1 MLASPVHRLLCVHV
15 TARADYAVRAVVE
28 LAARHPATATRQE
41 ISDNQDIPGKFCES
55 ILADLRRAGLLESA
69 RGAGGGYRLA
79 TEPAQIRLAD
89 VIRAVEGPLAAVR
102 GMPPE
107 DTAYSGATRHLTTV
121 WVAVRASLRD
131 VLEATSV
138 ADVVAGTLP
147 GHVIDLTRQPD
158 SWARR

>member
-1 MLASPVHRLLCVHV
+1 MHV

-28 LAARHPATATRQE
+28 LASRHPATSTRQE
-41 ISDNQDIPGKFCES
+41 ISDRQDIPGKFCES

-79 TEPAQIRLAD
+79 ADPADIRLAD

-102 GMPPE
+102 GRPAE
-107 DTAYSGATRHLTTV
+107 DTAYPGATTHLTTV
-121 WVAVRASLRD
+121 WVAVRASLRE
-131 VLEATSV
+131 VLEATTIG
-138 ADVVAGTLP
+138 DVIAGTLP
-147 GHVIDLTRQPD
+147 SHVLDLTRRPE

>member
-1 MLASPVHRLLCVHV
+1 MHV

-41 ISDNQDIPGKFCES
+41 ISERQDIPGKFCEG
-55 ILADLRRAGLLESA
+55 ILSDLRRAGLLESA

-79 TEPAQIRLAD
+79 ADPGTIRLAD

-107 DTAYSGATRHLTTV
+107 GTSYSGATEHLTTV

-131 VLEATSV
+131 VLEATTV
-138 ADVVAGTLP
+138 GDVVNGTLP
-147 GHVIDLTRQPD
+147 AHVVDLTRQPD